1 MAWPQN
7 DRGLSRC
14 PSCLPGP
21 EFLWSPSLFCWLQ
34 PRSRP
39 PRSVIIPS
47 RFRAPQS
54 PPTELSSQ
62 PRPPA
67 PLPRPAP
74 QVGIARGK
82 TCDYDPHAFGR
93 PDRGVAYD
101 KYNCATSPYGMFS
114 VDWAMGGNPDNKPGK
129 VTILDMGPPPSV
141 VPGCEKGRE
150 RQVLITRPVGNV
162 WVFPRFLDCP

>member
-1 MAWPQN
+1 M
-7 DRGLSRC
+7 
-14 PSCLPGP
+14 
-21 EFLWSPSLFCWLQ
+21 
-34 PRSRP
+34 
-39 PRSVIIPS
+39 SVMPS
-47 RFRAPQS
+47 RARISVVAIPLLLAAATVASAEECDYSKPIPCAPVA
-54 PPTELSSQ
+54 PHRIIQ
-62 PRPPA
+62 PAPAPA

-141 VPGCEKGRE
+141 VPGCEAVSVRS
-150 RQVLITRPVGNV
+150 
-162 WVFPRFLDCP
+162 